1 MANLLQ
7 DLYHDKSSIIFIL
20 LIFLFLCGGFGR
32 GYGKKFD
39 ESLLLIILFIF
50 LIDIF

>member
-32 GYGKKFD
+32 GYGKNLMKAYY
-39 ESLLLIILFIF
+39 L
-50 LIDIF
+50 